1 VTAKF
6 TELFEAYQ
14 PALRRLV
21 NVYVTNDADREELL
35 QDIAIGIWKALPSFR
50 GESSERTWLYRISH
64 NVAIRGSTQLRTRNQ
79 RQPALEGDYAS
90 SQPHV
95 QDELIAAERRKS
107 MLDAIRELP
116 LLERQIVSLHLEGLS
131 AGEIEDVTGLSS
143 GAVATRLTRIRQR
156 LAERVQSEGTRH
168 A

>member
-1 VTAKF
+1 VTARF

-35 QDIAIGIWKALPSFR
+35 QDIAIGIWKALPTFR
-50 GESSERTWLYRISH
+50 GEASERTWIYRIAH
-64 NVAIRGSTQLRTRNQ
+64 NIAIRSSSRSRARNQ
-79 RQPALEGDYAS
+79 RQPALAGDYPS
-90 SQPHV
+90 PQPHA
-95 QDELIAAERRKS
+95 QDELIAAERRNA

-116 LLERQIVSLHLEGLS
+116 LLERQIVSLHLEGLT